1 MHQDTPVSYSRFF
14 SRGQQ
19 TEDTER
25 LRATV
30 GVFPIFYEKTSTMA
44 MPKHA
49 MLVVK
54 KATEFVKSRSVNSQL
69 LKETVLSIFNTK
81 KCQ

>member
-19 TEDTER
+19 TEDVR

-69 LKETVLSIFNTK
+69 LK
-81 KCQ
+81 